1 METSKALRDEAGRF
15 KELAEQIDREDL
27 RRAALKIAERFE
39 RLAGKAETWDK
50 PPKTRKPRRH

>member
-1 METSKALRDEAGRF
+1 MATSKALRDEASRF

-27 RRAALKIAERFE
+27 RRAALKIAARLE

-50 PPKTRKPRRH
+50 PPKAKKPRRH